1 MVLPTSSPNTE
12 GTLGTK
18 PVFLVTKLVR
28 GYEKIFF
35 LCIVDLNRNL
45 KCACLVS
52 RYHPSIVLKSLLLL
66 FLFTF
71 NHENTK

>member
-35 LCIVDLNRNL
+35 LCIVDPNQNL
-45 KCACLVS
+45 KCACPDTT
-52 RYHPSIVLKSLLLL
+52 HLL
-66 FLFTF
+66 F
-71 NHENTK
+71 

>member
-18 PVFLVTKLVR
+18 PVFLVTKLVDR

-35 LCIVDLNRNL
+35 PLHC
-45 KCACLVS
+45 
-52 RYHPSIVLKSLLLL
+52 
-66 FLFTF
+66 
-71 NHENTK
+71 